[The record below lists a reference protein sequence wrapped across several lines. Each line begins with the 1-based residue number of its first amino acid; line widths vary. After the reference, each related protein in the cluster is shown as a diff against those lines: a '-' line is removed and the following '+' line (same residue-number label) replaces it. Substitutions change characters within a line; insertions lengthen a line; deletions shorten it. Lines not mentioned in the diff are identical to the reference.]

1 MAPLTT
7 AALIGALVPFL
18 TAAIT
23 RAHWEAQTKR
33 LVFIAASVAL
43 TLIAWG
49 VTRFPDAGR
58 VILTEAAGVIAA
70 GQLVYT
76 ALKPTGLIDWWE
88 KATSPAQ
95 PQDGGGDK

>member
-1 MAPLTT
+1 MTTLTT
-7 AALIGALVPFL
+7 AALIGALTPLL

-23 RAHWEAQTKR
+23 RSHWSAQTKR
-33 LVFIAASVAL
+33 IVFIAASLTL

-49 VTRFPDAGR
+49 STRFPDTGS

-88 KATSPAQ
+88 EMTTPTTREADDQ
-95 PQDGGGDK
+95 

>member
-18 TAAIT
+18 TATVT
-23 RAHWEAQTKR
+23 RSHWEAQTKR
-33 LVFIAASVAL
+33 LVFIAASVVL

-58 VILTEAAGVIAA
+58 VVLTEAAGVIAA

-88 KATSPAQ
+88 KATSPANTVE
-95 PQDGGGDK
+95 GGDQ

>member
-18 TAAIT
+18 TATVT
-23 RAHWEAQTKR
+23 RSHWAAQTKR

-88 KATSPAQ
+88 KATSPTNTVE
-95 PQDGGGDK
+95 GGDQ

>member
-18 TAAIT
+18 TATVT
-23 RAHWEAQTKR
+23 RSHWAAQTKR

-58 VILTEAAGVIAA
+58 VVLTEAAGVIAA

-88 KATSPAQ
+88 KATSPTNAVE
-95 PQDGGGDK
+95 GGDQ

>member
-18 TAAIT
+18 TATVT
-23 RAHWEAQTKR
+23 RSHWEAQTKR

-43 TLIAWG
+43 TLVAWG

-88 KATSPAQ
+88 KATSPTNTVE
-95 PQDGGGDK
+95 GGDQ

>member
-43 TLIAWG
+43 TLVAWG

-76 ALKPTGLIDWWE
+76 VLKPTGLIDWWE
-88 KATSPAQ
+88 KVTSPTNTVE
-95 PQDGGGDK
+95 GGDQ

>member
-18 TAAIT
+18 TATIT
-23 RAHWEAQTKR
+23 RSHLEAQTKR

-43 TLIAWG
+43 TLVAWG

-88 KATSPAQ
+88 KATSPTNTVE
-95 PQDGGGDK
+95 GGDQ

>member
-43 TLIAWG
+43 TLVAWG

-76 ALKPTGLIDWWE
+76 TLKPTGLIDWWE
-88 KATSPAQ
+88 KVTSPTNTVE
-95 PQDGGGDK
+95 GGDQ

>member
-1 MAPLTT
+1 MASLTV
-7 AALIGALVPFL
+7 AALIGAITPFL

-23 RAHWEAQTKR
+23 RSHWTAQTKR
-33 LVFIAASVAL
+33 YVFIAASTAL

-49 VTRFPDAGR
+49 ITRFPDTGS

-76 ALKPTGLIDWWE
+76 AIKPTGLIDWWE
-88 KATSPAQ
+88 DVTTPTTREAADQ
-95 PQDGGGDK
+95 

>member
-33 LVFIAASVAL
+33 LVFIAASVVL
-43 TLIAWG
+43 TLDRKS
-49 VTRFPDAGR
+49 V
-58 VILTEAAGVIAA
+58 V
-70 GQLVYT
+70 
-76 ALKPTGLIDWWE
+76 
-88 KATSPAQ
+88 
-95 PQDGGGDK
+95 

>member
-1 MAPLTT
+1 MTTLTT
-7 AALIGALVPFL
+7 AALIGALTPFL

-23 RAHWEAQTKR
+23 RSHWTAQTKR
-33 LVFIAASVAL
+33 SVFIAVATVL

-49 VTRFPDAGR
+49 ITRFPDAGR

-70 GQLVYT
+70 GQIVYT

-88 KATSPAQ
+88 EATTPTTRESADQ
-95 PQDGGGDK
+95 

>member
-23 RAHWEAQTKR
+23 RSHWEAQTKR
-33 LVFIAASVAL
+33 LVFVAASVAL

-49 VTRFPDAGR
+49 VTRFPDAGS

-88 KATSPAQ
+88 KATSPTNTVE
-95 PQDGGGDK
+95 GGEQ

>member
-23 RAHWEAQTKR
+23 RSRWAAQTKR

-43 TLIAWG
+43 TLVAWG
-49 VTRFPDAGR
+49 GTRFPDAGR

-88 KATSPAQ
+88 KATSPTNTVE
-95 PQDGGGDK
+95 GGDQ

>member
-18 TAAIT
+18 TATVT
-23 RAHWEAQTKR
+23 RSHWAAQTKR

-43 TLIAWG
+43 TIIAWG

-58 VILTEAAGVIAA
+58 VVLTEAAGVIAA

-88 KATSPAQ
+88 KATSPTNAVE
-95 PQDGGGDK
+95 GGDQ

>member
-43 TLIAWG
+43 TLVAWW

-88 KATSPAQ
+88 KVTSPTNTVE
-95 PQDGGGDK
+95 GGDQ

>member
-1 MAPLTT
+1 MAQLTT

-18 TAAIT
+18 TATVT
-23 RAHWEAQTKR
+23 RSHWEAQTKR

-58 VILTEAAGVIAA
+58 VVLTEAAGVIAA

-88 KATSPAQ
+88 KATSPTNTVE
-95 PQDGGGDK
+95 GGDQ